1 MSSKETF
8 TQISPSEFFYRNRD
22 LAGFS
27 NPTRSLYTAVRE
39 FVENS
44 LDACDQKGIL
54 ADVHMSIKAVD
65 AEKPDPKQYILTVRD
80 NGPGIESN
88 HVPLAFG
95 TVLYGSKFGLK
106 QARGM
111 FGLGATMAILYGQIT
126 TNKPVVVKSSTDGKI
141 QDEYE
146 MLLDIQKNKPVIL
159 KHETKEV
166 SKSGLSVSICLEGD
180 YAKAGTKIRDYVYQ
194 TSLITPYATIT
205 FDDPKGEKYR
215 YTKVI
220 RTMPPS
226 PTIIRPHPHGI
237 DVETIRRMLLDT
249 NYQIPAVDNNMI
261 LKVRKELGL
270 ANKNLSHSEIMDKTQ
285 KKWKTLTRPVR
296 IIMALMSFLKMDFE
310 KLSKTTIEE
319 IEAGMVEACRD
330 TGVSL
335 VGGETADMPDTYLP
349 GEHDLVGV
357 ITGVAEKD
365 KIITGETIQPGDVVL
380 GLPASGL
387 HTNGYSL
394 ARKLFFEIGGYDVND
409 TIPELEKS
417 VGLTLLEPH
426 INYTN
431 HVFGVLD
438 KEIGVK
444 GIAHITGGGL
454 VENIPRI
461 LPDGC
466 CVEIHRGSWPGVP
479 IFNVMQSIGNVDENE
494 MYRTFNMGIG
504 MIIIAAPDQVNSIKK
519 IIDVHEVG
527 FVVAGGNQVNII

>member
-1 MSSKETF
+1 VSQNKMDYKSAGVDIDAGNESVERIKKGVQSTF
-8 TQISPSEFFYRNRD
+8 TTNVLTGLGSF
-22 LAGFS
+22 G
-27 NPTRSLYTAVRE
+27 SLY
-39 FVENS
+39 
-44 LDACDQKGIL
+44 D
-54 ADVHMSIKAVD
+54 
-65 AEKPDPKQYILTVRD
+65 
-80 NGPGIESN
+80 
-88 HVPLAFG
+88 
-95 TVLYGSKFGLK
+95 LK
-106 QARGM
+106 S
-111 FGLGATMAILYGQIT
+111 ILYDYE
-126 TNKPVVVKSSTDGKI
+126 NPVLVQSIDG
-141 QDEYE
+141 
-146 MLLDIQKNKPVIL
+146 V
-159 KHETKEV
+159 
-166 SKSGLSVSICLEGD
+166 
-180 YAKAGTKIRDYVYQ
+180 GTKAIIARKLGKFNTIGVDLLSACANDILVMGARPLTFLDYIANDK
-194 TSLITPYATIT
+194 L
-205 FDDPKGEKYR
+205 
-215 YTKVI
+215 
-220 RTMPPS
+220 MP
-226 PTIIRPHPHGI
+226 
-237 DVETIRRMLLDT
+237 D
-249 NYQIPAVDNNMI
+249 
-261 LKVRKELGL
+261 
-270 ANKNLSHSEIMDKTQ
+270 
-285 KKWKTLTRPVR
+285 
-296 IIMALMSFLKMDFE
+296 
-310 KLSKTTIEE
+310 TIEE
-319 IEAGMVEACRD
+319 IVAGMVQACRD

-335 VGGETADMPDTYLP
+335 VGGETAEMPDTYLP

-357 ITGVAEKD
+357 ITGVVEKD
-365 KIITGETIQPGDVVL
+365 KIITGEAIHPGDVVL
-380 GLPASGL
+380 GLLSSGL